1 MIQGLS
7 AGYGIHINNGRF
19 GGPYIDQTRYDA
31 GRLRMMG
38 STMEVY
44 TGSSWVSVTN
54 GTTQVELSSD
64 VLEVIEWAKKK
75 RAEDEKIKALAVEY
89 PDIATL
95 QGKLDMM
102 VALLQDYPT
111 DQS

>member
-7 AGYGIHINNGRF
+7 AGHGIHINNGYF

-31 GRLRMMG
+31 GRLRMIG

-44 TGSSWVSVTN
+44 NGSSWCPVTN
-54 GTTQVELSSD
+54 GTTHVELSSE

-75 RAEDEKIKALAVEY
+75 RSDEDRLEKLAAEVPAVADLKQRLEMMIAL
-89 PDIATL
+89 TR
-95 QGKLDMM
+95 
-102 VALLQDYPT
+102 DY
-111 DQS
+111 SEE